1 MAEVGYDPDVTAEY
15 AFGDYLV
22 LVDGGVI
29 EQFARTA
36 ATSYRVP
43 VAWAAAEFE
52 QRKHD
57 VVRVRIGVAADPAAA
72 FFSRVAY
79 TNTLFPMEIP
89 GSEEPRLRAFLLG
102 AAREA
107 GRATGLGAGARRDA
121 LVLDNPSR
129 EQLPAAGHRRHRPSL
144 QRAR

>member
-1 MAEVGYDPDVTAEY
+1 VASEY

-22 LVDGGVI
+22 RVDGGVI
-29 EQFARTA
+29 EQFARTV

-79 TNTLFPMEIP
+79 TNTLFAIEIP
-89 GSEEPRLRAFLLG
+89 GSEEPRLRDFLSRS
-102 AAREA
+102 AQDA
-107 GRATGLGAGARRDA
+107 GR
-121 LVLDNPSR
+121 
-129 EQLPAAGHRRHRPSL
+129 LPG
-144 QRAR
+144 

>member
-1 MAEVGYDPDVTAEY
+1 MAEVRYDPDVAYEY

-22 LVDGGVI
+22 LADGGVI

-57 VVRVRIGVAADPAAA
+57 VVRVRIGVAADPAAG

-79 TNTLFPMEIP
+79 TNTLFSIEVP
-89 GSEEPRLRAFLLG
+89 GSEEPRLRAFLS
-102 AAREA
+102 AVAREA
-107 GRATGLGAGARRDA
+107 GRVAG
-121 LVLDNPSR
+121 
-129 EQLPAAGHRRHRPSL
+129 
-144 QRAR
+144 

>member
-1 MAEVGYDPDVTAEY
+1 MAEVGYDPDVTSEY

-22 LVDGGVI
+22 RVDGGVI

-57 VVRVRIGVAADPAAA
+57 VVRARIGVAADPAAA

-79 TNTLFPMEIP
+79 TNTPFSIEIP
-89 GSEEPRLRAFLLG
+89 GSEEPRLRHFLSE
-102 AAREA
+102 AARQA
-107 GRATGLGAGARRDA
+107 GRVPGG
-121 LVLDNPSR
+121 
-129 EQLPAAGHRRHRPSL
+129 SL
-144 QRAR
+144 S